1 MQSFEIWY
9 PNQQKH
15 DLLLLMFFFSRFPVV
30 DSTVNYVNQPKCLQS
45 LWWTRCFYST
55 RAGKVESLRL
65 PVVVRPLQTPPTFQW
80 GCQIH
85 PPQTQLIQLKQPWII
100 VPTPRQVCFIIRRN
114 AERNFFWTNMNAKL
128 CHYQR
133 LAFLFTVVRQIF
145 LRNFE
150 NSICER
156 SSIAAL
162 MFKQNL
168 HLLSQSPIHH
178 QLMSYPATLEGGST
192 IAHARQRKII
202 YNVPIV

>member
-1 MQSFEIWY
+1 MITWMKYITYYSFDLSLESVCNFSFLTWLSNVLNFEIWY

-30 DSTVNYVNQPKCLQS
+30 GSTVNYVNQPKCLQS

-114 AERNFFWTNMNAKL
+114 A
-128 CHYQR
+128 
-133 LAFLFTVVRQIF
+133 
-145 LRNFE
+145 
-150 NSICER
+150 
-156 SSIAAL
+156 
-162 MFKQNL
+162 
-168 HLLSQSPIHH
+168 
-178 QLMSYPATLEGGST
+178 
-192 IAHARQRKII
+192 
-202 YNVPIV
+202 